1 MCSWNL
7 TALLADDT
15 IVLVVIK
22 KKQGWGMNFALNNMS
37 SIFTKNSGYRLKS
50 TEEKMER
57 IQKKESQINFFEGKK
72 AELKN
77 MQCNTLDEIAQKLAL
92 FNNYNYQIDAV
103 KKQFNYEQMMHC
115 TDEAKELG
123 EKIAKAAE
131 ELEPKTA
138 EERREELAKEALGIE
153 EEGILDEML
162 DDLPAEELKDTL
174 DEMLTDKEIIQEEL
188 DEELP
193 EIVEQEKLTE
203 MFLDRQYVPFD
214 IKA

>member
-1 MCSWNL
+1 
-7 TALLADDT
+7 
-15 IVLVVIK
+15 
-22 KKQGWGMNFALNNMS
+22 
-37 SIFTKNSGYRLKS
+37 
-50 TEEKMER
+50 MER
-57 IQKKESQINFFEGKK
+57 IQKKQSQIDFFEGKK
-72 AELKN
+72 ADLKN

-92 FNNYNYQIDAV
+92 FNNYNDQIDAV

-131 ELEPKTA
+131 KLEPKTA

-153 EEGILDEML
+153 DEGILDEML
-162 DDLPAEELKDTL
+162 DDLPAEELKNTL
-174 DEMLTDKEIIQEEL
+174 DEMLTDKEIIQEKL

-203 MFLDRQYVPFD
+203 MFLERQYVPFD